1 VVPPALWV
9 FTQQDKPG
17 SPRNQ
22 IRFAGYTRQVITKDM
37 FYFIRKPTRGVWDIV
52 EETTVGV

>member
-1 VVPPALWV
+1 VALHLSRQV
-9 FTQQDKPG
+9 KLETKSALLD
-17 SPRNQ
+17 
-22 IRFAGYTRQVITKDM
+22 ITRQVITKDM